1 MRPVTFD
8 LDVLRSFVAG
18 VDLGSFGRAA
28 DRLGRSTSAISA
40 QMKKLEEQAGVPL
53 LRKAGRGLALT
64 EAGETMLAYGRRL
77 LELND
82 QAARAVQGG
91 ELSGRVRL
99 GMQEDFG
106 EMVLPQVLGQFARAH
121 PKVRIEARVARNA
134 ELLERLAVGQLDLVL
149 AWDYDARV
157 PHAERLLDLPMRWIG
172 PAQPTHAAS
181 SHGTDT
187 GSGSGTG
194 SGTGTGTGD
203 GNGNGH
209 RDRNGNRDGDGDVP
223 LVAFEAPCLFRTC
236 ATDALD
242 RAGLHWLPA
251 FTSPSLAGLWAAVSA
266 GLGLAVR
273 TPLGLPAGVRAL
285 APGEQG
291 LPALPSI
298 ALSLYLAQAQP
309 DPVTAALGDI
319 VRRCIQDSAA
329 AWAAPAVSSSPSS
342 PTASPSSSPFKPPR
356 AKVHP

>member
-40 QMKKLEEQAGVPL
+40 QMKRLEEQAGVPL

-149 AWDYDARV
+149 AWDHDARV
-157 PHAERLLDLPMRWIG
+157 PHAQRLLDLPMRWIG
-172 PAQPTHAAS
+172 PAQEARA
-181 SHGTDT
+181 GN
-187 GSGSGTG
+187 GA
-194 SGTGTGTGD
+194 GD
-203 GNGNGH
+203 GN
-209 RDRNGNRDGDGDVP
+209 RNGNGDGDVP

-242 RAGLHWLPA
+242 RAGRHWLPA

-329 AWAAPAVSSSPSS
+329 AWAAPAASSSPSS
-342 PTASPSSSPFKPPR
+342 PTASPSASPSSSPFKPPR
-356 AKVHP
+356 AKVQP

>member
-121 PKVRIEARVARNA
+121 PNVRIEARVARNA

-149 AWDYDARV
+149 AWDHDARV
-157 PHAERLLDLPMRWIG
+157 PHAQRLLDLPMRWIG
-172 PAQPTHAAS
+172 PAQEARA
-181 SHGTDT
+181 
-187 GSGSGTG
+187 
-194 SGTGTGTGD
+194 GTGTDD
-203 GNGNGH
+203 GN
-209 RDRNGNRDGDGDVP
+209 RNRDGDVP

-319 VRRCIQDSAA
+319 VRQCIQDSAA
-329 AWAAPAVSSSPSS
+329 AWAAPSTSSFPSSPS
-342 PTASPSSSPFKPPR
+342 ASPSSSPFNAPR
-356 AKVHP
+356 AKVQP

>member
-149 AWDYDARV
+149 AWDHDARV

-181 SHGTDT
+181 RHGADT
-187 GSGSGTG
+187 GS
-194 SGTGTGTGD
+194 GTGD
-203 GNGNGH
+203 GNGNGNGH
-209 RDRNGNRDGDGDVP
+209 RDRIGNRDGDGDVP

-273 TPLGLPAGVRAL
+273 TPLGLPASVRAL

-298 ALSLYLAQAQP
+298 ALSLYRAQAQP
-309 DPVTAALGDI
+309 DSVTAALGDI

-329 AWAAPAVSSSPSS
+329 AWAAPAASSSPSS
-342 PTASPSSSPFKPPR
+342 PTASPSSSPFKAPR
-356 AKVHP
+356 AKVQP

>member
-149 AWDYDARV
+149 AWDHDARV

-181 SHGTDT
+181 RHGADI
-187 GSGSGTG
+187 
-194 SGTGTGTGD
+194 GTGTGD

-209 RDRNGNRDGDGDVP
+209 RDRIGNRNRDGDVP

-236 ATDALD
+236 ATDTLD

-298 ALSLYLAQAQP
+298 ALSLYRAQAQP
-309 DPVTAALGDI
+309 DSVTAVLGNI

-329 AWAAPAVSSSPSS
+329 AWAAPAASSSPSS
-342 PTASPSSSPFKPPR
+342 PTASPTASPSPSPFKAPR
-356 AKVHP
+356 AKVQP